1 MALKSPSGRAGSPHT
16 AQAFR
21 QHRTP
26 SPARLTEPQASD
38 KRGGSTVKAGSLA
51 PRAGCGKAVP
61 PGQELRVTAQN
72 LLAWQGAEPGTRGQE
87 RGGGRVRARVGRDG
101 PEPRWNPEAPPRV
114 HWPGAAAARRQEAL
128 AGSSPHPGPAGLGV
142 SASKT
147 PASSAFPHAI
157 HSLRA
162 ADDSACSAG
171 TGDRRRGG
179 LRRGRRDEGPTSPQQ
194 GPAQPIERR
203 RIVLP
208 GSEQF
213 SCSVQRTILQKV
225 HIMK

>member
-101 PEPRWNPEAPPRV
+101 PEPRWNPEARGSRRPGDRRP
-114 HWPGAAAARRQEAL
+114 WPGPLLTRDLR
-128 AGSSPHPGPAGLGV
+128 GLGSV
-142 SASKT
+142 LLRCRPRRPSLT
-147 PASSAFPHAI
+147 PSI
-157 HSLRA
+157 HSGRLTTRPAQRA
-162 ADDSACSAG
+162 PG
-171 TGDRRRGG
+171 TGDGEAYDAGGGTKARLRPSRG
-179 LRRGRRDEGPTSPQQ
+179 LRSP
-194 GPAQPIERR
+194 
-203 RIVLP
+203 
-208 GSEQF
+208 
-213 SCSVQRTILQKV
+213 
-225 HIMK
+225 